1 MFNSYFCINFYFP
14 KSSTIVGVLVL
25 LMVLGSTYSC
35 TIYRSVRYGALP
47 NQNDYKHFAQRQI
60 DNNGAPFCF
69 SYGEKEYKLGS
80 TIGLTNRDLNSTNV
94 SLDSLVQ
101 LHKTLS
107 FLIIRNDTILYE
119 YYQEPYSDIALLSSF
134 SMVKPMISTLIGIA
148 IEEGRV
154 RSVEDRIVDYLPEY
168 RNRSGWGKIKVRHLL
183 HHTSGIKFTDGK
195 FSLTSDNA
203 KYYWGNGLRDELSNA
218 TLETTPDIKF
228 KYSSVNTQLLGR
240 IIEEVTEGTVSEY
253 LEAKLWKPLGMEAPA
268 SWSLDRKDEKAMEK
282 VFCCLQARA
291 IDFAKFGRL
300 YLNDGNWN
308 GQQIVPKKWIA
319 YSTTSDPSGGN
330 KHYYNNNWGL
340 GPMKYGSYFAV
351 GLYGQFLYLYPEKNI
366 IIVRFGNTDTSY
378 HPNYWKETF
387 LQIIDQLESK

>member
-1 MFNSYFCINFYFP
+1 MYKSYFPNSLCFSNSI
-14 KSSTIVGVLVL
+14 TIARYMVL
-25 LMVLGSTYSC
+25 LIVFGSSYSC

-47 NQNDYKHFAQRQI
+47 NQDDYKNFPQRQI
-60 DNNGAPFCF
+60 DNEGAPFCF
-69 SYGEKEYKLGS
+69 DYADKEYNLGNS
-80 TIGLTNRDLNSTNV
+80 IGLTDRDFNSTNV

-101 LHKTLS
+101 LHNTLS

-119 YYQEPYSDIALLSSF
+119 YFKEPYSDSSLVSSF

-148 IEEGRV
+148 IDEGKIGC
-154 RSVEDRIVDYLPEY
+154 VEDFVVDYIPEY
-168 RNRSGWGKIKVRHLL
+168 RNKDGWDQIKIRNLL

-203 KYYWGNGLRDELSNA
+203 KYYWGNDLREELLEA
-218 TLETTPDIKF
+218 TLETQPDAKF
-228 KYSSVNTQLLGR
+228 KYSSINTQLLGR
-240 IIEEVTEGTVSEY
+240 IIEEVTSGTVAQY
-253 LEAKLWKPLGMEAPA
+253 LEEKLWKPLGMEAPA

-300 YLNDGNWN
+300 YLNNGNWQ
-308 GQQIVPKKWIA
+308 GKQIVPEDWVA
-319 YSTTSDPSGGN
+319 YSTEPDPTGNN

-340 GPMKYGSYFAV
+340 GPLKYGSYFAI

-366 IIVRFGNTDTSY
+366 MIVRFGNTDTSY

-387 LQIIDQLESK
+387 LQIIDQM

>member
-1 MFNSYFCINFYFP
+1 MFNSYFCINFYLP
-14 KSSTIVGVLVL
+14 KSSTLVGVLVL

-107 FLIIRNDTILYE
+107 FLIIRN
-119 YYQEPYSDIALLSSF
+119 
-134 SMVKPMISTLIGIA
+134 
-148 IEEGRV
+148 
-154 RSVEDRIVDYLPEY
+154 
-168 RNRSGWGKIKVRHLL
+168 RSGWGKIKVRHLL

-253 LEAKLWKPLGMEAPA
+253 LEAKLWKPL
-268 SWSLDRKDEKAMEK
+268 DR
-282 VFCCLQARA
+282 FC
-291 IDFAKFGRL
+291 
-300 YLNDGNWN
+300 
-308 GQQIVPKKWIA
+308 
-319 YSTTSDPSGGN
+319 
-330 KHYYNNNWGL
+330 
-340 GPMKYGSYFAV
+340 
-351 GLYGQFLYLYPEKNI
+351 
-366 IIVRFGNTDTSY
+366 
-378 HPNYWKETF
+378 
-387 LQIIDQLESK
+387 